1 VTAGKV
7 IVVGGS
13 VGGLFAAALLQRAG
27 WQIALYERSVLGLGG
42 KGAGLVAQP
51 DVSRILNEIGREA
64 QAGSIPEALAR
75 YEKLRRVEGHEITQY
90 GRQLGASFGG
100 E

>member
-1 VTAGKV
+1 VAAGKV

-13 VGGLFAAALLQRAG
+13 VGGLFAAVLLQQAG

-51 DVSRILNEIGREA
+51 DVSRSSMKSAGRM
-64 QAGSIPEALAR
+64 SCV
-75 YEKLRRVEGHEITQY
+75 RV
-90 GRQLGASFGG
+90 
-100 E
+100 